1 MQLWIASAFA
11 ICAGFATPAY
21 AADEAVL
28 LQYQYSQ
35 EAGTCDINLNNGIK
49 IQFASVFAHVTGQ
62 TVLEDIAIFVVP
74 TEQKFEFNS
83 IVDIAYYNKRWPAKA
98 VKFTKGIAYF
108 ATSMVVLEKFW
119 ASGMDTNFQII
130 RRHGESGAGAVAF
143 ALPDHGRLNARNAI
157 SKGVTCIEEARAAD

>member
-1 MQLWIASAFA
+1 MQLRIASAFA

-21 AADEAVL
+21 TADEAVL
-28 LQYQYSQ
+28 LQYQYS
-35 EAGTCDINLNNGIK
+35 EEVSTCDINLSNGIK
-49 IQFASVFAHVTGQ
+49 IQFAGVFAHVAGQ

-74 TEQKFEFNS
+74 TEQKFEFNP

-108 ATSMVVLEKFW
+108 ATSMAVLEKFW
-119 ASGMDTNFQII
+119 ASDMVSNFQIVS
-130 RRHGESGAGAVAF
+130 RQRESGAGTVAF
-143 ALPDHGRLNARNAI
+143 ELPHHARLNARNAI